1 MIPKNLG
8 NVNTI
13 TDEIKYVVSRELQD
27 VGLAEGEIRV
37 VIDQFQIFQICLI
50 VSSTL
55 FCLEQV
61 VIVTDLLGT

>member
-37 VIDQFQIFQICLI
+37 VIDQFPDFSNMLNRK
-50 VSSTL
+50 
-55 FCLEQV
+55 
-61 VIVTDLLGT
+61 